1 MTLFVMNSSLFR
13 QKVDLVRAIQK
24 AEGYEACFKTGKA
37 HVCEQ
42 NACLWR
48 EECLTGEHA
57 ADVATRRENHF
68 LRNDRFGC

>member
-1 MTLFVMNSSLFR
+1 MTLFVMNCSLFR
-13 QKVDLVRAIQK
+13 QKVDLVRAIQQ

-48 EECLTGEHA
+48 EECQFEERPV
-57 ADVATRRENHF
+57 DVGTNRGRSVRKNQCE
-68 LRNDRFGC
+68 C